1 MKNTIRIIPKLDIK
15 GPHLVKG
22 INLEGLRVLGE
33 PRNFINFYYD
43 SGADE
48 LIYHDVV
55 ASLYLRNN
63 LDFLLKKTSKDI
75 FLPIIVGGGVR
86 KLGDIEN
93 LLKSGADRIF
103 FNTAAIQNPKLIDLS
118 TNYFGSS
125 TILVSIE
132 AISVNNKYL
141 CSIDFGREQTHI
153 NVLEWVKE
161 IQDRGAGELIIT
173 SIEKEGVGKG
183 FDLKL
188 AEKISKITTIPYI
201 IHGGFGKLSHIE
213 ELLNCCSPS
222 GISISSALH
231 YSMKFNT
238 NLKNEKEGNIEFIKK
253 RNNYLDFE
261 YFSLK
266 KIKDYLEKKNK
277 FS

>member
-1 MKNTIRIIPKLDIK
+1 MKNTIRVIPKLDIK

-43 SGADE
+43 AGADE
-48 LIYHDVV
+48 FIYHDVV

-75 FLPIIVGGGVR
+75 FLPIIVGGGIR
-86 KLGDIEN
+86 KLEDIES

-125 TILVSIE
+125 TILISIE

-141 CSIDFGREQTHI
+141 CSIDFGREQTQI
-153 NVLEWVKE
+153 DVLEWIKE

-188 AEKISKITTIPYI
+188 AEKISQITTIPYI
-201 IHGGFGKLSHIE
+201 IHGGFGKLSHID
-213 ELLNCCSPS
+213 ELLNCCNPS

-238 NLKNEKEGNIEFIKK
+238 KLKNEKEGNIEFIKK
-253 RNNYLDFE
+253 RDNYLGFE
-261 YFSLK
+261 NFSLK